1 MPRLRYKM
9 ALLIGRGLIIPPGL
23 PGLYQ
28 KITRRFLIR
37 ENALMKAPKIANRNI
52 LSPTNL
58 SEEER
63 RAAINAL
70 KSPIVMKHLDDI
82 TQERPELRDNEGY
95 KVLIPTK
102 YKKTPN

>member
-28 KITRRFLIR
+28 KITR